1 MKKFLNFILG
11 LIIVFLILYLSK
23 WILELFKIDFPSALL
38 GIVILFG
45 LLKIGF
51 VKEKLVK
58 DFCEFM
64 LKHMILFFIPIF
76 VGVIDYYEIISKNLF
91 AILATVFLTTTMVIV
106 VVGLFTY
113 NAVKYQRFY
122 RMKK

>member
-51 VKEKLVK
+51 VKEDLVK

-91 AILATVFLTTTMVIV
+91 AILVTVFLTTTIVIV

>member
-51 VKEKLVK
+51 VKEDLVK

-91 AILATVFLTTTMVIV
+91 AILATVFLTTTIVIV